1 MTGYNRTS
9 ELDDLILA
17 ILKRNYHGLKA
28 MEIKALLDKDSNVQL
43 GPHQIT
49 SRLIRL
55 KNKGFISGKKLTPK
69 TITWFYGNYK
79 EGDLMLDGDYNK
91 RQLKELVYDYLQK
104 LSYPVLT
111 ADIANYISKITGIKY
126 TSHTILGVLIKLK
139 NEGRIKSIRKFF
151 GKSNRAVIY
160 WVKK

>member
-1 MTGYNRTS
+1 
-9 ELDDLILA
+9 
-17 ILKRNYHGLKA
+17 
-28 MEIKALLDKDSNVQL
+28 
-43 GPHQIT
+43 
-49 SRLIRL
+49 
-55 KNKGFISGKKLTPK
+55 
-69 TITWFYGNYK
+69 
-79 EGDLMLDGDYNK
+79 MLEGDYNK

-151 GKSNRAVIY
+151 GKCNRAVIY